1 MKKTSKLTVSATGDS
16 LMVAPFPDNYA
27 RDLAEIREFLAE
39 ADVRLTNL
47 ETNIAPFGDFNSA
60 FSGGTWLN
68 TEPDTFEHLLGYGFN
83 YFGTAN
89 NHALDYSYFG
99 LLSTLKTLDRHRLAH
114 SGSGRSLEEA
124 ARPAVLNTAG
134 GKVAVIAVATT
145 IADPA
150 RAGRKSLGFA
160 ARPGVNY
167 VRHEHYY
174 GLDATDLKALRAL
187 ADKCG
192 VNAYRD
198 MCVATGYALP
208 DPEGIFSFG
217 PLKFCGKGARPKS
230 KCNAEDLARLT
241 ASVRDAKGSFDYVF
255 VLVHCHETDGTDAS
269 EAPAL
274 LQELARACVDA
285 GASAIFGGGT
295 HQLRPLEIYNGAP
308 IFYSLGDFIYQGMRV
323 KYLPADFMEK
333 YGVADDATAWEGLMA
348 RSKGGKIGLQAG
360 IENFLTVLP
369 RVRFEN
375 GGLVSLEMLP
385 VDLAFGRRDF
395 RNGLPR
401 RARGAT
407 ARDIFDRL
415 SSISAPFGTSLR
427 LERGTIRLAPAE
439 KKC

>member
-1 MKKTSKLTVSATGDS
+1 MSTKGRLTVSATGDS
-16 LMVAPFPDNYA
+16 LMVAPFPSAYA
-27 RDLAEIREFLAE
+27 DDLAEVRDYLAG
-39 ADVRLTNL
+39 ADVRITNL
-47 ETNIAPFGDFNSA
+47 ETNIAPFGNFNSA

-99 LLSTLKTLDRHRLAH
+99 LLSTLKTLDRHHLAH

-124 ARPAVLNTAG
+124 ARPAVLKTAG
-134 GKVAVIAVATT
+134 GKVAVISVTTT

-174 GLDATDLKALRAL
+174 GLDAKDLKALRAL

-192 VNAYRD
+192 VNAYRNI
-198 MCVATGYALP
+198 CVATGYALP

-217 PLKFCGKGARPKS
+217 QLKFCTKGTRPMS
-230 KCNAEDLARLT
+230 KCNADDLARLV
-241 ASVRDAKGSFDYVF
+241 ASVRDAKGKFDYVL
-255 VLVHCHETDGTDAS
+255 VMVHCHETDSTESS

-274 LQELARACVDA
+274 LRELTHACVDA
-285 GASAIFGGGT
+285 GAAAIFGGGC
-295 HQLRPLEIYNGAP
+295 HELRPFEIYAGAP

-360 IENFLTVLP
+360 VENFLTVLP

-375 GGLVSLEMLP
+375 GKMVSLEMLP

-407 ARDIFDRL
+407 ARAIFDRL
-415 SSISAPFGTSLR
+415 AGLSAPYGTKLK
-427 LERGTIRLAPAE
+427 LAKGLIVPD
-439 KKC
+439 

>member
-1 MKKTSKLTVSATGDS
+1 MKTAGKLTVSATGDS
-16 LMVAPFPDNYA
+16 LMVAPFPEDYA
-27 RDLAEIREFLAE
+27 KDLAEIREFLAE
-39 ADVRLTNL
+39 ADARLTNL

-99 LLSTLKTLDRHRLAH
+99 LLSTLKVLDRHGLAH
-114 SGSGRSLEEA
+114 SGSGKSLEEA
-124 ARPAVLNTAG
+124 AKPAVLKTAG
-134 GKVAVIAVATT
+134 GKVAVISVATT

-174 GLDATDLKALRAL
+174 GLDAKDIKVLRAL

-192 VNAYRD
+192 VNDYRN
-198 MCVATGYALP
+198 MSVATGYALP
-208 DPEGIFSFG
+208 DPDGIFSFG
-217 PLKFCGKGARPKS
+217 PLKFCAKGARPKS
-230 KCNAEDLARLT
+230 KCNAGDLARLV
-241 ASVRDAKGSFDYVF
+241 ASVREAKGKFDS
-255 VLVHCHETDGTDAS
+255 VLVMVHCHEVDSTVGS
-269 EAPAL
+269 EPPAL
-274 LQELARACVDA
+274 LQELTHACVDA
-285 GASAIFGGGT
+285 GASAIFGGGC

-333 YGVADDATAWEGLMA
+333 YGVADNATAWEGLMA

-360 IENFLTVLP
+360 VENFLTVLP

-375 GGLVSLEMLP
+375 GKMVSLEMLP
-385 VDLAFGRRDF
+385 VDLAFSRRDF

-401 RARGAT
+401 RARGAI
-407 ARDIFDRL
+407 ARDIFNRL
-415 SSISAPFGTSLR
+415 SVLSAPFGTTLR
-427 LERGTIRLAPAE
+427 FERGMIRAI
-439 KKC
+439 

>member
-1 MKKTSKLTVSATGDS
+1 MKTSAPLTVSATGDS
-16 LMVAPFPDNYA
+16 LMVAPFPEDYA
-27 RDLAEIREFLAE
+27 RDLAEMRAFFAE

-47 ETNIAPFGDFNSA
+47 ETNVAPFGDFNSA

-99 LLSTLKTLDRHRLAH
+99 LLSTLKTLDRHHLAH

-124 ARPAVLNTAG
+124 ARPAVLRTAG
-134 GKVAVIAVATT
+134 GTVGVIAVTTT

-167 VRHEHYY
+167 VRHDHFY
-174 GLDATDLKALRAL
+174 GLGAKDLQALRAL

-192 VNAYRD
+192 VNAYRN
-198 MCVATGYALP
+198 MSVATGFALP
-208 DPEGIFSFG
+208 DPEGVFSFG
-217 PLKFCGKGARPKS
+217 PLKFCAEGARPRS
-230 KCNAEDLARLT
+230 RCNAGDLARL
-241 ASVRDAKGSFDYVF
+241 ADSVREAKGRFDYVF
-255 VLVHCHETDGTDAS
+255 VLVHCHETDGAVAS
-269 EAPAL
+269 DPPEL
-274 LQELARACVDA
+274 LRELARACVDA

-308 IFYSLGDFIYQGMRV
+308 IFYSLGDFIFQGMRV

-360 IENFLTVLP
+360 VENFLTVVP
-369 RVRFEN
+369 RLRFEN
-375 GGLVSLEMLP
+375 GEMASLEMLP
-385 VDLAFGRRDF
+385 VDLAFKRRDF

-407 ARDIFDRL
+407 AREIFNRL
-415 SSISAPFGTSLR
+415 SALSAPFGTKLR
-427 LERGTIRLAPAE
+427 LERGLIRAL
-439 KKC
+439 